1 MVNDVSQDA
10 LRRLAAHR
18 DGAVLSLFLDLDPSK
33 FPTAPA
39 RQSAVDALL
48 HEARRAVDD
57 GQLDH
62 DARVRMRDALTEIEG
77 RLEPI
82 AIPVEGARGL
92 AIFAPGPAASVEVL
106 RLPAPIPNRVVLD
119 VSAHVEPLVRL
130 ADRAR
135 WCVALVDRSRASF
148 HLGNEDGMPLSGI
161 LEDEVHGQHRQGGWS
176 YGRYQR
182 SIENEVGAHLEHVAE
197 ALAIALR
204 EGRFDRLVL
213 AGQQPIRRELEGKL
227 DNDVRERLAGWIDLD
242 LSAAD
247 AEAVRGAAEPLI
259 VRARRDHER
268 EVLERLA
275 QGVGTPGGH
284 GVAGLRTTLG
294 ALSER
299 RVETL
304 VVDPELASP
313 GSRCS
318 ACGLLG
324 LNLAECPADGTEMEQ
339 LDSIIEAAVALAYE
353 QAAEVV
359 LPAPAPELTAVEG
372 IGAVT
377 RF

>member
-1 MVNDVSQDA
+1 MVNDVSQSA
-10 LRRLAAHR
+10 LRRLAANR
-18 DGAVLSLFLDLDPSK
+18 NGAVLSLFLDLDPSK

-48 HEARRAVDD
+48 TEARRAVEASA
-57 GQLDH
+57 LDH
-62 DARVRMRDALTEIEG
+62 DARARMRDALTEIAG
-77 RLEPI
+77 RLEPT

-92 AIFAPGPAASVEVL
+92 AIFAPGPAAPVELL
-106 RLPAPIPNRVVLD
+106 RLPEPIANQVVLD

-130 ADRAR
+130 ADRTR
-135 WCVALVDRSRASF
+135 WCVALVDRSRAAF
-148 HLGNEDGMPLSGI
+148 HLGSEDGMSLSGT
-161 LEDEVHGQHRQGGWS
+161 LDDEVHGQHRQGGWS

-182 SIENEVGAHLEHVAE
+182 SIENEVGAHLDHVAE
-197 ALAIALR
+197 ALRIALR
-204 EGRFDRLVL
+204 EGRYDCLVL
-213 AGQQPIRRELEGKL
+213 AGQPPIRKELEGRL
-227 DNDVRERLAGWIDLD
+227 DNDVSERLAGWVSLD

-247 AEAVRGAAEPLI
+247 PEAVRTALRPIATE
-259 VRARRDHER
+259 ARRDRER
-268 EVLERLA
+268 EVLQRLA
-275 QGVGTPGGH
+275 QGVGTPGGR

-304 VVDPELASP
+304 VVDPQLASP
-313 GSRCS
+313 GSRCP

-324 LNLAECPADGTEMEQ
+324 LHLAQCPADGTEMEQ
-339 LDSIIEAAVALAYE
+339 LDNVIEAAVALAYE
-353 QAAEVV
+353 QAADVL
-359 LPAPAPELTAVEG
+359 LPAPAAELTAVEG

>member
-33 FPTAPA
+33 VPTAPA

-48 HEARRAVDD
+48 HEARRAVED

-62 DARVRMRDALTEIEG
+62 DARVRMRDALTEIAG
-77 RLEPI
+77 RLEPS
-82 AIPVEGARGL
+82 AIPVEGARAL
-92 AIFAPGPAASVEVL
+92 AIFAPGPGAPVEVL
-106 RLPAPIPNRVVLD
+106 RLPTPIPSQVVLD
-119 VSAHVEPLVRL
+119 SSAHVEPLMRL

-148 HLGNEDGMPLSGI
+148 HLGNEDGMPLDGS
-161 LEDEVHGQHRQGGWS
+161 LDDEVHGQHRQGGWS
-176 YGRYQR
+176 YGRFVR
-182 SIENEVGAHLEHVAE
+182 SIENEVSVHLDHVAE

-204 EGRFDRLVL
+204 EGRYDRLVL
-213 AGQQPIRRELEGKL
+213 AGQKTIRKDLEGKL
-227 DNDVRERLAGWIDLD
+227 DHDVRDRLAGWVDLD

-247 AEAVRGAAEPLI
+247 AEAVRSAAEPVI
-259 VRARRDHER
+259 VEARRDHER
-268 EVLERLA
+268 AVLERLA

-284 GVAGLRTTLG
+284 GVGGLRTTLG

-304 VVDPELASP
+304 VVDPQLQSP
-313 GSRCS
+313 GSRCP

-324 LNLAECPADGTEMEQ
+324 LHLAECPADGTQMEQ
-339 LDSIIEAAVALAYE
+339 LPNVIEAAVALAYE
-353 QAAEVV
+353 QAAEVL
-359 LPAPAPELTAVEG
+359 LPAPAAELAAVEG

>member
-77 RLEPI
+77 RLDPI

-247 AEAVRGAAEPLI
+247 AEAVRRAAEPLI

-284 GVAGLRTTLG
+284 GVGGLRTTLG

-313 GSRCS
+313 GSRCP

-324 LNLAECPADGTEMEQ
+324 LNLAECPADGTEMER

>member
-10 LRRLAAHR
+10 LRRLAANR
-18 DGAVLSLFLDLDPSK
+18 NGAVLTLFLDLDPSK

-48 HEARRAVDD
+48 NEARRTVERSA
-57 GQLDH
+57 LDH
-62 DARVRMRDALTEIEG
+62 DARARMRDALTEIEG
-77 RLEPI
+77 RLEPT

-92 AIFAPGPAASVEVL
+92 AIFAPGPEASVELL

-130 ADRAR
+130 ADRGR
-135 WCVALVDRSRASF
+135 WCVALVDRSRATF
-148 HLGNEDGMPLSGI
+148 HLGNEDGMSLSGT
-161 LEDEVHGQHRQGGWS
+161 LDDEVHGQHRQGGWS

-182 SIENEVGAHLEHVAE
+182 SIENEVGAHLDHVAE
-197 ALAIALR
+197 ALCAALR
-204 EGRFDRLVL
+204 EGRYDRLVL
-213 AGQQPIRRELEGKL
+213 AGQQPIRRELEDKL
-227 DNDVRERLAGWIDLD
+227 DHDVRERLAGWVGVD

-247 AEAVRGAAEPLI
+247 AEAVRVAAEPLI
-259 VRARRDHER
+259 LEARHGHER
-268 EVLERLA
+268 EVLERLV
-275 QGVGTPGGH
+275 QGVGTPGGR

-304 VVDPELASP
+304 VVDPQLESP
-313 GSRCS
+313 GSRCP
-318 ACGLLG
+318 ACGFLG
-324 LNLAECPADGTEMEQ
+324 LHLAECPADGTEMEQ
-339 LDSIIEAAVALAYE
+339 LPNVIEAAVALAYE

>member
-33 FPTAPA
+33 VPTAPA
-39 RQSAVDALL
+39 RQSAVDALM
-48 HEARRAVDD
+48 HEARRKVED
-57 GQLDH
+57 GKLDH
-62 DARVRMRDALTEIEG
+62 DTRTRLREALTEIEG
-77 RLEPI
+77 RLTAT

-92 AIFAPGPAASVEVL
+92 AIFAPGPDAKVQLL
-106 RLPAPIPNRVVLD
+106 RLPAPIPSKVCLD
-119 VSAHVEPLVRL
+119 VSAHVEPLLRM
-130 ADRAR
+130 ADRGR
-135 WCVALVDRSRASF
+135 WCVALVDRSQATF
-148 HLGNEDGMPLSGI
+148 HLGNEDGMPRSGS
-161 LEDEVHGQHRQGGWS
+161 LDDDVHSQHSQGGWS
-176 YGRYQR
+176 QARYERSIDNEVTAHLDHVADALATALRQGRY
-182 SIENEVGAHLEHVAE
+182 
-197 ALAIALR
+197 
-204 EGRFDRLVL
+204 DRLIL
-213 AGQQPIRRELEGKL
+213 AGQQPIRSDVEAKL
-227 DNDVRERLAGWIDLD
+227 DKAVKERLAGWIDLD

-247 AEAVRGAAEPLI
+247 AEAVRAAAEPVI
-259 VRARRDHER
+259 VKARRKHER

-275 QGVGTPGGH
+275 QGVGTPRGH
-284 GVAGLRTTLG
+284 GVGGLRTTLG

-304 VVDPELASP
+304 VVDPALTSP
-313 GSRCS
+313 GSRCPS
-318 ACGLLG
+318 CGLLG
-324 LNLAECPADGTEMEQ
+324 LHIAECPADGTEMEQ
-339 LDSIIEAAVALAYE
+339 LDNVIEAAVALAYE

>member
-10 LRRLAAHR
+10 LRRLAANR

-48 HEARRAVDD
+48 NEARRTVEASA
-57 GQLDH
+57 LDH
-62 DARVRMRDALTEIEG
+62 DARARMRDALTEIEG

-92 AIFAPGPAASVEVL
+92 AIFAPGPGTPVELL
-106 RLPAPIPNRVVLD
+106 RLPAPIPSRVVLD

-130 ADRAR
+130 ADRGR

-148 HLGNEDGMPLSGI
+148 HLGNEDGMPLSGT
-161 LEDEVHGQHRQGGWS
+161 LDDEVKGQHKKGGWS
-176 YGRYQR
+176 VGRYQR
-182 SIENEVGAHLEHVAE
+182 SIENEVVAHLDHVAE
-197 ALAIALR
+197 ALLVALR
-204 EGRFDRLVL
+204 EGRYDRLIL
-213 AGQQPIRRELEGKL
+213 AGQQPIRSDLEAKL
-227 DNDVRERLAGWIDLD
+227 HNSITERLAGWIDVD
-242 LSAAD
+242 QSAAD
-247 AEAVRGAAEPLI
+247 AEAVRAAAEPVI
-259 VRARRDHER
+259 VKARSHHER

-304 VVDPELASP
+304 VVDPRLASA
-313 GSRCS
+313 GSRCP

-339 LDSIIEAAVALAYE
+339 LPNVVEAAVALAYE
-353 QAAEVV
+353 QAAEVL

>member
-18 DGAVLSLFLDLDPSK
+18 NGPVLSLFLDLDPSK
-33 FPTAPA
+33 FSTPPA

-48 HEARRAVDD
+48 HEARRAVQD
-57 GQLDH
+57 GDLDH
-62 DARVRMRDALTEIEG
+62 DTLGRMRAALIEIEG
-77 RLEPI
+77 RLELT
-82 AIPVEGARGL
+82 AIPVEGARAL
-92 AIFAPGPAASVEVL
+92 AIFAPGPAAPVEVL
-106 RLPAPIPNRVVLD
+106 RLPEPIANRVVLD

-148 HLGNEDGMPLSGI
+148 HLGTEDAMPLSGT
-161 LEDEVHGQHRQGGWS
+161 LDDDVHGQHRQGGWS

-182 SIENEVGAHLEHVAE
+182 SIENEVGAHLDHVAE
-197 ALAIALR
+197 ALNSARR
-204 EGRFDRLVL
+204 EGRYDRLVL
-213 AGQQPIRRELEGKL
+213 AGQQPIRHDLEHRL
-227 DNDVRERLAGWIDLD
+227 DHDVRERLAGWVDLD

-247 AEAVRGAAEPLI
+247 AEAVRAALEPI
-259 VRARRDHER
+259 AVKARGDHER
-268 EVLERLA
+268 AVLERLT

-304 VVDPELASP
+304 VVDPGLASP
-313 GSRCS
+313 GSRCP

-324 LNLAECPADGTEMEQ
+324 LRLAECPADGTEMAQ
-339 LDSIIEAAVALAYE
+339 LDNVIEAAVALAYE
-353 QAAEVV
+353 QSADVV
-359 LPAPAPELTAVEG
+359 LPAPAAELDAVEG

>member
-10 LRRLAAHR
+10 LRRLAANR
-18 DGAVLSLFLDLDPSK
+18 NGAVLSLFLDLDPSK

-48 HEARRAVDD
+48 NEARRAVDRSA
-57 GQLDH
+57 LDH
-62 DARVRMRDALTEIEG
+62 DARARMRDALVEIEG
-77 RLEPI
+77 RLEPT

-106 RLPAPIPNRVVLD
+106 RLPEPIANQVVLD
-119 VSAHVEPLVRL
+119 VSAHVEPLVGL
-130 ADRAR
+130 ADRTR
-135 WCVALVDRSRASF
+135 WCVALVDRSRAHF
-148 HLGNEDGMPLSGI
+148 HLGNEDGMSLSGT
-161 LEDEVHGQHRQGGWS
+161 LDDEVHGQHRQGGWS

-182 SIENEVGAHLEHVAE
+182 SIENEVGAHLDHVAE
-197 ALAIALR
+197 ALGAALR
-204 EGRFDRLVL
+204 EGRYDCLVL
-213 AGQQPIRRELEGKL
+213 AGQPPIRKELEAKL
-227 DNDVRERLAGWIDLD
+227 DHDVRERLAGWVELD

-247 AEAVRGAAEPLI
+247 AEAIRAALEPI
-259 VRARRDHER
+259 AIKARRDHER

-304 VVDPELASP
+304 VVDPQIASP
-313 GSRCS
+313 GSRCPS
-318 ACGLLG
+318 CGLLG
-324 LNLAECPADGTEMEQ
+324 LNLAECPADGTTMEQ
-339 LDSIIEAAVALAYE
+339 LDNVIEAAVALAYE

-359 LPAPAPELTAVEG
+359 LPASAPQLTGVEG

>member
-10 LRRLAAHR
+10 LRRLAANR
-18 DGAVLSLFLDLDPSK
+18 NGAVLSLFLDLDPSK

-48 HEARRAVDD
+48 NEARRTIESSA
-57 GQLDH
+57 LDH
-62 DARVRMRDALTEIEG
+62 AARAGMRDALVEIER
-77 RLEPI
+77 RLEPT

-92 AIFAPGPAASVEVL
+92 AIFAPGPEAPVEVL
-106 RLPAPIPNRVVLD
+106 RLPVPIASHVVLD

-130 ADRAR
+130 ADRTR
-135 WCVALVDRSRASF
+135 WCVALVDRSRAHF
-148 HLGNEDGMPLSGI
+148 HLGSEDGMLLSGT
-161 LEDEVHGQHRQGGWS
+161 LDDEVHGQHRQGGWS

-182 SIENEVGAHLEHVAE
+182 SIENEVGAHLDHVAE
-197 ALAIALR
+197 ALSVALR
-204 EGRFDRLVL
+204 EGRYDSLVL
-213 AGQQPIRRELEGKL
+213 AGQPPIRKDLEAKL
-227 DNDVRERLAGWIDLD
+227 DNDVRERLAGWVSLD

-247 AEAVRGAAEPLI
+247 AEAVRTALEPI
-259 VRARRDHER
+259 ATQARRDHER

-304 VVDPELASP
+304 VIDPQLASP
-313 GSRCS
+313 GSRCP

-324 LNLAECPADGTEMEQ
+324 LNLAECPADGTTMEQ
-339 LDSIIEAAVALAYE
+339 LPNVVEAAVALAYE
-353 QAAEVV
+353 QSAEVV
-359 LPAPAPELTAVEG
+359 LPAPAPQLTGVEG